1 MATKQHCTS
10 HSQGTSRRISADI
23 ISILILKELIKSHGD
38 TKDPPGVQPSQRHR
52 PSESQRAPHSQADH
66 LKAIPNQKAAEQ
78 NKNVRLE
85 TIWTHKFIPQTLQSV
100 LVVMKVATLVQVCR
114 CSCFDQLWAQQHVL
128 RVCGATCSQSK
139 CLLPGNCGNVWGPH
153 CPVSVQTPMRGVAGD
168 A

>member
-1 MATKQHCTS
+1 MSWLQSTS
-10 HSQGTSRRISADI
+10 HSLVAKKLWEEFQLIF

-52 PSESQRAPHSQADH
+52 PSGAQRALESQAGHF
-66 LKAIPNQKAAEQ
+66 KVIPNQKAAAQ

-100 LVVMKVATLVQVCR
+100 LVVMKVTTLIPSSIDTHVCAPLYMFWEFARQLVPNQNVCSPVIVGMSGGLIVQ
-114 CSCFDQLWAQQHVL
+114 S
-128 RVCGATCSQSK
+128 
-139 CLLPGNCGNVWGPH
+139 
-153 CPVSVQTPMRGVAGD
+153 PVPNEGSSRD

>member
-1 MATKQHCTS
+1 MAVLTLECLWSSHKISRVLEMVKKVCINKKILWSPLSCHCYITP
-10 HSQGTSRRISADI
+10 HSQEALRRISADI

-52 PSESQRAPHSQADH
+52 PTESQSQADH

-100 LVVMKVATLVQVCR
+100 LVVMKVTTLVQFYQ
-114 CSCFDQLWAQQHVL
+114 CSRVL
-128 RVCGATCSQSK
+128 T
-139 CLLPGNCGNVWGPH
+139 NIEPH
-153 CPVSVQTPMRGVAGD
+153 MFWEFAG
-168 A
+168 